1 MVVDL
6 ATVEQVLN
14 KGKDMGASDIHIT
27 VGIPPMVRVNGSLIP
42 LDYPELSP
50 EDTQRMVYSL
60 MNDKQRAAY
69 EEERLTFH
77 SHSEAQDDSVLMH
90 ISRRVRVRVLSVL

>member
-69 EEERLTFH
+69 EERGEIDFSFALGSTGRF
-77 SHSEAQDDSVLMH
+77 
-90 ISRRVRVRVLSVL
+90 RVNAYKQKGVLSVL

>member
-60 MNDKQRAAY
+60 S
-69 EEERLTFH
+69 LI
-77 SHSEAQDDSVLMH
+77 H
-90 ISRRVRVRVLSVL
+90 I